1 MSLLLDGISQRNSV
15 PTTAT
20 ATPTVK
26 EPNRYKDTSANQ
38 CGHPILS
45 IERPQS
51 LHNCRTFRNASS
63 GWLQTR
69 TRKNQIDIYRPVA
82 VMTITKLIV
91 RFQHLCDSEPMRA

>member
-1 MSLLLDGISQRNSV
+1 MLRHVIRRLL
-15 PTTAT
+15 
-20 ATPTVK
+20 
-26 EPNRYKDTSANQ
+26 
-38 CGHPILS
+38 
-45 IERPQS
+45 S
-51 LHNCRTFRNASS
+51 LHNFLTFRNASS